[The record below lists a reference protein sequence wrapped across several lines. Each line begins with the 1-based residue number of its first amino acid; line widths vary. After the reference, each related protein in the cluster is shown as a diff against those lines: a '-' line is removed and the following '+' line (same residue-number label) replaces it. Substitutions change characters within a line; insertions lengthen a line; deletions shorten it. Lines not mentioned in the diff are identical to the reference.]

1 MSEKP
6 AGQRRIRPPN
16 WSFFDQRAD
25 ESDVESMTYA
35 AGSVANQEAVAI
47 RSLLSTAGRGLIRC
61 LRAMLR
67 DAVLS
72 AAAAALLALPQSA
85 SAQSAEHRWE
95 QMRRRMVRQQIEAR
109 GIQSAAV
116 LDALR
121 SVPREHFVPAE
132 VREFATD
139 DTALPIGYEQTISQ
153 PYIVAFMTELLE
165 LERHHKVLEIGTGS
179 GYQTA
184 VLASLSD
191 SVHSIEIVP
200 ELAARALRALAELG
214 YAHAKVEQGDGYQGW
229 AEHAPFDRIIVTAA
243 PTEIPKALVQQLA
256 ADGRMVVPVGPTHGT
271 QSLTL
276 VTKDARGKLRRQR
289 RLAVRFVPMVRVTDR
304 N

>member
-1 MSEKP
+1 M
-6 AGQRRIRPPN
+6 A
-16 WSFFDQRAD
+16 RA
-25 ESDVESMTYA
+25 
-35 AGSVANQEAVAI
+35 
-47 RSLLSTAGRGLIRC
+47 
-61 LRAMLR
+61 
-67 DAVLS
+67 AVLLTVT
-72 AAAAALLALPQSA
+72 AFALLALFPGA
-85 SAQSAEHRWE
+85 SAQPAEDRWE

-109 GIQSAAV
+109 GIQSEAV

-121 SVPREHFVPAE
+121 RVPRERFVPAE

-200 ELAARALRALAELG
+200 ELAARAASALAELG
-214 YAHAKVEQGDGYQGW
+214 YAHATVEQGDGYQGW
-229 AEHAPFDRIIVTAA
+229 TEHAPFDRIIVTAA
-243 PTEIPKALVQQLA
+243 PPEVPRALVEQLA
-256 ADGRMVVPVGPTHGT
+256 ADGRMVVPVGPTFGT

-289 RLAVRFVPMVRVTDR
+289 RLAVRFVPMVRVEDR